1 MTPIMNFE
9 NEKDISKIDEFSMN
23 KAYEIIIQN
32 RNLRLMLDKGLTIK
46 QALNAIYVRGQINE

>member
-46 QALNAIYVRGQINE
+46 QALNAIYGRGQINE